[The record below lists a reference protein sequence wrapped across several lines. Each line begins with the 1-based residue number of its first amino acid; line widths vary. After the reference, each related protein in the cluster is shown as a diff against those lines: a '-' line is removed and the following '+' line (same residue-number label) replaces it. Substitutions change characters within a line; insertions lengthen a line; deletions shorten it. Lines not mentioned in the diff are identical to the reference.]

1 MNEYGGYLPL
11 ELKRSN
17 INFTKIWPGSENT
30 DVLYFNTGRAAI
42 YYSLRVINPS
52 KVYVPY
58 YICHTV
64 IDVIQALNISY
75 EQYHIT
81 KDLKC
86 SIDFVKDTECILV
99 VNYYGIF
106 DTYISE
112 YISNYSNAALLIDNT
127 QAFFCPPIV
136 KENVY
141 NIYSCRKFVGVSDG
155 GFLVRSNLEKEISL
169 PKDFSYKRISY
180 LIKSIELGTHA
191 AYADSKDALR
201 DISHNYCEMS
211 DFTRIFLASIDYT
224 FIKKKRQNN
233 FMLLH
238 SLLKAKNKFQYAEF
252 GEKTIACWYP
262 LLLDKDIS
270 EDLIQ
275 KHIYVPRLWRE
286 LLIENFIETIEYEL
300 SSKLILLPVDQR
312 YDSSDM
318 YYINSCI
325 QGILK

>member
-17 INFTKIWPGSENT
+17 IDFTKIWPESENP

-127 QAFFCPPIV
+127 QAFFLSAHI
-136 KENVY
+136 E
-141 NIYSCRKFVGVSDG
+141 RK
-155 GFLVRSNLEKEISL
+155 
-169 PKDFSYKRISY
+169 
-180 LIKSIELGTHA
+180 
-191 AYADSKDALR
+191 
-201 DISHNYCEMS
+201 
-211 DFTRIFLASIDYT
+211 
-224 FIKKKRQNN
+224 
-233 FMLLH
+233 
-238 SLLKAKNKFQYAEF
+238 
-252 GEKTIACWYP
+252 
-262 LLLDKDIS
+262 
-270 EDLIQ
+270 
-275 KHIYVPRLWRE
+275 
-286 LLIENFIETIEYEL
+286 
-300 SSKLILLPVDQR
+300 
-312 YDSSDM
+312 
-318 YYINSCI
+318 CI
-325 QGILK
+325 QYLFLQKICRSI